1 MSIQLYSEVLKIAWF
16 CRVFKGRERFVG
28 VFTTVQPQLML
39 IEPDLIQQILISDF
53 RSFHNNESS
62 RWVNRE
68 VEPIAGANPFVLTDD
83 IWKEK
88 RAEIVQGLT
97 ISKIKTCYPIV
108 KSACQKLTTYIKE
121 HAHYSEKG
129 FDVNDL
135 SLRYTGEVV
144 CDTVWGIEAG
154 SFKDKT
160 NCTFVDTSKKTI
172 NQTYYSTIFYY
183 ASQVLPFIRNFY
195 SVRFFPVE
203 SDKFFSRFLQDA
215 IDVRSKNGERGDF
228 LQYMINLQE
237 KKHLSNTDLVGH
249 QLTFL
254 FDGFETSAVVIAHTL
269 LCVSVHLSI
278 HSQDFLN
285 FIILV
290 LSISLD
296 CSIKSRQQLLL
307 YTLKIND
314 PKLSLGIASVI
325 NHLYNG
331 TRHAISIACQYNS
344 WEYEEFR
351 ENQDLLVAKE

>member
-1 MSIQLYSEVLKIAWF
+1 M
-16 CRVFKGRERFVG
+16 G

-62 RWVNRE
+62 RWVSRE
-68 VEPIAGANPFVLTDD
+68 VEPISGSNPFLLTDD
-83 IWKEK
+83 VWKEK

-97 ISKIKTCYPIV
+97 ISKVKTCYPILKNV
-108 KSACQKLTTYIKE
+108 CKKLTTYIKE
-121 HAHYSEKG
+121 HEHYSEKG

-144 CDTVWGIEAG
+144 CDTVWGFEAG
-154 SFKDKT
+154 SFKEKK

-195 SVRFFPVE
+195 TVRFFPVE
-203 SDKFFSRFLQDA
+203 SDKFFCRFLQDA

-228 LQYMINLQE
+228 LQHMINLQE
-237 KKHLSNTDLVGH
+237 KKHLSNTDLVAH

-269 LCVSVHLSI
+269 LCVSFCLFCNLEDVDVELSVY
-278 HSQDFLN
+278 FKN

-290 LSISLD
+290 SIMMVGSMLD
-296 CSIKSRQQLLL
+296 WQLFSCL
-307 YTLKIND
+307 YHTISTRCRRRTMIYFEFF
-314 PKLSLGIASVI
+314 PASVCSCLDWKYGI
-325 NHLYNG
+325 V
-331 TRHAISIACQYNS
+331 
-344 WEYEEFR
+344 
-351 ENQDLLVAKE
+351 LLPVVGLDDS